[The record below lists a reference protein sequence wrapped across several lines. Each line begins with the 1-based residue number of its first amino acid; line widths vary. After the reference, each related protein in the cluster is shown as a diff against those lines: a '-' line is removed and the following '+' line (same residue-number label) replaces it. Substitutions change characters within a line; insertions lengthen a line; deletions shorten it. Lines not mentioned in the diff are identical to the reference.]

1 MICYGGMNL
10 RGNFTAV
17 AVIIVCAFCLEI
29 SCGHKFDESPKIQS
43 RVVDRVS
50 TKAARAFRN
59 DKRNDIQVPVIAI
72 PRGGSSAGIL
82 DAVPEAVDIEHLI
95 DDAYSWCCSLGAP
108 SALVAAA
115 VVATI
120 YENMH
125 SGDLEIDKSDGRWV
139 QLGKKLTRLLLLSAF
154 ALETLSIFVTTVTGT
169 MLLSRKHDQMFITNK
184 CVTTPLEFL
193 KENFEFEYLTASITF
208 LQGLMHWLAAIGLGH
223 VLPSPGDAPDT
234 PTEAALNKFIAWGMG
249 TLILLMI
256 SFFNNHITFYNH
268 YGSMLMRWF
277 FVTLHGHVFGIGTW
291 PPRPMSLVLMSTFGA
306 SLYYG
311 YIALTRSEVPKP
323 LTEMEELVSDRM
335 NGETSSLP
343 VVM

>member
-1 MICYGGMNL
+1 MYGVTHL
-10 RGNFTAV
+10 RANFAAV
-17 AVIIVCAFCLEI
+17 ASIVVCASCLE
-29 SCGHKFDESPKIQS
+29 SSSGHRFIESPS
-43 RVVDRVS
+43 PSVFRFRVTDRVPS
-50 TKAARAFRN
+50 HTIAAITRHSNKSN
-59 DKRNDIQVPVIAI
+59 DVAVVV
-72 PRGGSSAGIL
+72 PRGGSVV
-82 DAVPEAVDIEHLI
+82 DVVPDTVDIEHLI

-125 SGDLEIDKSDGRWV
+125 SGDLEIDKTDGWWV

-169 MLLSRKHDQMFITNK
+169 MLLSRKHDQMLIVNK
-184 CVTTPLEFL
+184 DVTTPLEFL
-193 KENFEFEYLTASITF
+193 KENYEFEYLTASITF
-208 LQGLMHWLAAIGLGH
+208 LQGLMHWLAAIALGH

-256 SFFNNHITFYNH
+256 SFFNNHISFYNH
-268 YGSMLMRWF
+268 YGSMLLRWF
-277 FVTLHGHVFGIGTW
+277 YVTLHGHVFGIGTW
-291 PPRPMSLVLMSTFGA
+291 PPRPMSLVLMSTLGA

-311 YIALTRSEVPKP
+311 YISLTRSETPKP
-323 LTEMEELVSDRM
+323 FIESISGSVGGTP
-335 NGETSSLP
+335 TPSSA
-343 VVM
+343 

>member
-1 MICYGGMNL
+1 MYLHGFTHL
-10 RGNFTAV
+10 RGNLFATVLIFACVSCPKISFGRKIILSPGSRFHRSCVTIKVLPTAEQSLLTDKNRGMGLV
-17 AVIIVCAFCLEI
+17 AVL
-29 SCGHKFDESPKIQS
+29 
-43 RVVDRVS
+43 
-50 TKAARAFRN
+50 
-59 DKRNDIQVPVIAI
+59 
-72 PRGGSSAGIL
+72 RGGSSGSIVDSA
-82 DAVPEAVDIEHLI
+82 PDIEHLI

-125 SGDLEIDKSDGRWV
+125 SGDLEIDKSDGPWV

-184 CVTTPLEFL
+184 DVTTPLEFL

-208 LQGLMHWLAAIGLGH
+208 LQGLMHWLAAIALGH

-256 SFFNNHITFYNH
+256 SFFNNHISFYQH

-277 FVTLHGHVFGIGTW
+277 YVTLHGHVFGIGTW
-291 PPRPMSLVLMSTFGA
+291 PPRPMSLVLMTTLGA

-311 YIALTRSEVPKP
+311 YMALTRSEVPKTVTGVQVP
-323 LTEMEELVSDRM
+323 VIDSTNEL
-335 NGETSSLP
+335 NPSL
-343 VVM
+343 

>member
-1 MICYGGMNL
+1 MYLRGSTQR
-10 RGNFTAV
+10 RGNFASILIAIAFASCLKISLGHKMFGSPKPPFHRSH
-17 AVIIVCAFCLEI
+17 AVIRN
-29 SCGHKFDESPKIQS
+29 SPLVTPKLRHDKYIGMG
-43 RVVDRVS
+43 VV
-50 TKAARAFRN
+50 AML
-59 DKRNDIQVPVIAI
+59 
-72 PRGGSSAGIL
+72 RGGSAESFV
-82 DAVPEAVDIEHLI
+82 DSVPETVDIEHLI

-169 MLLSRKHDQMFITNK
+169 MLLSRKHDQMFIANK
-184 CVTTPLEFL
+184 DVTTPLEFL

-208 LQGLMHWLAAIGLGH
+208 LQGLMHWLAAIALGH

-249 TLILLMI
+249 TLIVLMI
-256 SFFNNHITFYNH
+256 SFFNNHISFYKH
-268 YGSMLMRWF
+268 YGSMLVRWF
-277 FVTLHGHVFGIGTW
+277 YVTLHGHVFGIGTW
-291 PPRPMSLVLMSTFGA
+291 PPRPMSLVLMTTFGA

-311 YIALTRSEVPKP
+311 YISLTRSETPKAEAQEP
-323 LTEMEELVSDRM
+323 TSNSANALT
-335 NGETSSLP
+335 
-343 VVM
+343 

>member
-1 MICYGGMNL
+1 MYLHGFIRR
-10 RGNFTAV
+10 RGNFA
-17 AVIIVCAFCLEI
+17 AIVIPIICVLC
-29 SCGHKFDESPKIQS
+29 PKMSLGRKIITLPFHQS
-43 RVVDRVS
+43 RMTVGS
-50 TKAARAFRN
+50 SLYN
-59 DKRNDIQVPVIAI
+59 DKCNGMELIARL
-72 PRGGSSAGIL
+72 RGGNSGSFV
-82 DAVPEAVDIEHLI
+82 DSVPDIVDIEHLI

-125 SGDLEIDKSDGRWV
+125 SGDLEIDKSDGPWV

-184 CVTTPLEFL
+184 DVTTPLEFL

-208 LQGLMHWLAAIGLGH
+208 LQGLMHWLAAIALGH

-234 PTEAALNKFIAWGMG
+234 PTEAALNKFIAWSMG

-256 SFFNNHITFYNH
+256 SFFNNHISFYKH

-277 FVTLHGHVFGIGTW
+277 YVTLHGHVFGIGTW
-291 PPRPMSLVLMSTFGA
+291 PPRPISLVLITTFGA

-311 YIALTRSEVPKP
+311 YLSLTRSEAPQAEIPKV
-323 LTEMEELVSDRM
+323 EMSEP
-335 NGETSSLP
+335 SSESTDGSSHQ
-343 VVM
+343 

>member
-1 MICYGGMNL
+1 M
-10 RGNFTAV
+10 FTTRP
-17 AVIIVCAFCLEI
+17 L
-29 SCGHKFDESPKIQS
+29 KFKQQLP
-43 RVVDRVS
+43 
-50 TKAARAFRN
+50 
-59 DKRNDIQVPVIAI
+59 NDISSGNSWI
-72 PRGGSSAGIL
+72 PITALRGGSNS
-82 DAVPEAVDIEHLI
+82 DAFGVNVAPDLEHLI

-125 SGDLEIDKSDGRWV
+125 SGDLEIDRSDSGWV
-139 QLGKKLTRLLLLSAF
+139 QLGKKMTRLLLLSAF

-169 MLLSRKHDQMFITNK
+169 MLLSRKHEQMFITSK
-184 CVTTPLEFL
+184 DVTTPLEFL

-208 LQGLMHWLAAIGLGH
+208 LQGLMHWLAAIALGH

-256 SFFNNHITFYNH
+256 SFFNNHITFYKH

-277 FVTLHGHVFGIGTW
+277 YVTLHGHVFGIGVW
-291 PPRPMSLVLMSTFGA
+291 PPRLMSLALMTTLGA

-311 YIALTRSEVPKP
+311 YMSLTRSETPI
-323 LTEMEELVSDRM
+323 TESQEATNDSTDA
-335 NGETSSLP
+335 SIAPSA
-343 VVM
+343 